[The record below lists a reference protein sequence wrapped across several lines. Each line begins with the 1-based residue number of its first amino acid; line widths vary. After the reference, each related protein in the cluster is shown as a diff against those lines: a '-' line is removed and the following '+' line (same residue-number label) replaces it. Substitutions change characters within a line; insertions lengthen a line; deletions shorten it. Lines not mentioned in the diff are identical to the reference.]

1 MGGGKAA
8 LKHEDLRS
16 SSSSGRQWDNLY
28 EGAVGSDAIY
38 GPKPDR
44 GRAQFAGHQKPSTFS
59 ADPTVQVMEVDVNGD
74 GTIDF
79 DEFKDM
85 MKSQGDDK
93 DPAAELLEA
102 FKLFD
107 KDKDGFISMR
117 ELKKV
122 ANMLGNSLSKEEVA
136 EFLMEAECH
145 DTVRIYKKA
154 EGARYDARCNE
165 AHVADPH

>member
-1 MGGGKAA
+1 
-8 LKHEDLRS
+8 
-16 SSSSGRQWDNLY
+16 
-28 EGAVGSDAIY
+28 
-38 GPKPDR
+38 
-44 GRAQFAGHQKPSTFS
+44 
-59 ADPTVQVMEVDVNGD
+59 MEVDVNGD

-93 DPAAELLEA
+93 DPAVELLEA

-107 KDKDGFISMR
+107 KDKDGFISMG

-122 ANMLGNSLSKEEVA
+122 ANMLGNSLSKEEVE

-145 DTVRIYKKA
+145 DTVRIHNKLKLRVSWNCCDVMKHNW
-154 EGARYDARCNE
+154 G
-165 AHVADPH
+165 

>member
-1 MGGGKAA
+1 
-8 LKHEDLRS
+8 
-16 SSSSGRQWDNLY
+16 
-28 EGAVGSDAIY
+28 
-38 GPKPDR
+38 
-44 GRAQFAGHQKPSTFS
+44 
-59 ADPTVQVMEVDVNGD
+59 MEVDVNGD

-122 ANMLGNSLSKEEVA
+122 ANMLGNSLSKEEVD
-136 EFLMEAECH
+136 EFLMEAGSHDSVRCH
-145 DTVRIYKKA
+145 KILKLPI
-154 EGARYDARCNE
+154 RYIAIG
-165 AHVADPH
+165 